1 MPLHRAVPLT
11 QRVGRDIAAGAED
24 RHITSLTQP
33 PVPLPVLDPVQLR
46 RIEAVH
52 RGYLYQ
58 HLYAVQCLL
67 RAGASGATSVIVEG
81 DEDVEIVFEGRR
93 VYVQVKHRAG
103 SLAWGDIASAI
114 DRFAELR
121 EAHARGD
128 RDGEALFVI
137 VCNAAPNGPLADR
150 ITHEDWPDDVTVL
163 WGGVEGEIVGVP
175 DAPVSLTGAYEAAH
189 ELAGTVP
196 LAMLAPDTLVWKLAG
211 LVTMASTG
219 ETVPLNHVFVTTE
232 LPALFEQLIIQLQ
245 SLPAPPPVYRVQVN
259 EPALVAE
266 DRVRLIT
273 GHSGAGKTSWVAQS
287 AQHAGAAVVYLDIGD
302 VPGPNLTHTV
312 AREMAARLFTDEG
325 GLARI
330 LIPGASGRD
339 ILRGIG
345 RRVADAGSS
354 VTLVLDNVHVASVE
368 DVLGLVQAVAPVS
381 VILLARPHR
390 VIEEI
395 EAIAGVAR
403 EDLNGWSIETVAEEA
418 AANGCRIDPR
428 QAQALLDLTG
438 GLPLYIQN
446 AVSLSR
452 DQYGGS
458 VGDFVSDLSAATHVV
473 ETAQEIILG
482 RAFDGLEAEIAR
494 TAELLCLI
502 DVPVTRTEAVAF
514 LTGMGRQPAATHF
527 AFRRLRA
534 IGVLQIFGGDR
545 IKIHDAARVV
555 GKARLAGADPE
566 VAAAARLALHGLIIR
581 SLRENWS
588 YAKLGFFLRLTA
600 QVGKFDDLV
609 NMSTDEHF
617 HELGLWAEIEPHV
630 EAVAADEARTPIER
644 VTALDGL
651 IFADLKYGTDQAGER
666 LELMEALIRDH
677 DLGWTERLRAGM
689 KRMSFLANA
698 QDRAAVTTLIP
709 RLEDELK
716 DAPDDY
722 QRVFR
727 YNAALA
733 LLKIG
738 APGAAAETL
747 SEVVAEYYDILGISP
762 DQVMGKN
769 SDALRPLLRDSESQ
783 LDDIKHLADS
793 LDALAQAANAMGRHS
808 GFARIHALKFYEMA
822 QSRDSLLR
830 VGQDLVDE
838 FVSNNDFTGARQF
851 LETTLLQ
858 QVAQFG
864 LADHLV
870 SIRSVYA
877 VVLAYDGDFDA
888 AEREIARL
896 APFEEGLAL
905 GPQTELRDRRALIAQ
920 IRRDGP
926 PPKFVMPANAQTL
939 YDAMLGG
946 LTAGRATAVPKQKQG
961 RNDPCSCGSGR
972 KFKKCCL

>member
-1 MPLHRAVPLT
+1 M
-11 QRVGRDIAAGAED
+11 
-24 RHITSLTQP
+24 
-33 PVPLPVLDPVQLR
+33 
-46 RIEAVH
+46 H

-93 VYVQVKHRAG
+93 VYVQIKHRAE
-103 SLAWGDIASAI
+103 SLAWWDIDTAI

-163 WGGVEGEIVGVP
+163 WAGVESEIVGVP
-175 DAPVSLTGAYEAAH
+175 DAPLSLIGAYEAAY

-219 ETVPLNHVFVTTE
+219 ETAPLNHVFVTTA

-266 DRVRLIT
+266 ERVRLIT

-287 AQHAGAAVVYLDIGD
+287 AQHAGGAVVYLDIGD

-312 AREMAARLFTDEG
+312 AREMAARLFAGEG
-325 GLARI
+325 RLAQI

-345 RRVADAGSS
+345 RRVADGRSS
-354 VTLVLDNVHVASVE
+354 ATLVLDNVHAASAE

-381 VILLARPHR
+381 VILLARPHS

-395 EAIAGVAR
+395 EAIGGVSR
-403 EDLNGWSIETVAEEA
+403 EDLNGWSLETVAEEA

-428 QAQALLDLTG
+428 EAQALLDLTG

-458 VGDFVSDLSAATHVV
+458 VGDFVRDLSAATHVV

-482 RAFDGLEAEIAR
+482 RAFDGLEAEVAR

-514 LTGMGRQPAATHF
+514 LTEMGRPPAATHF
-527 AFRRLRA
+527 TFRRLRA

-545 IKIHDAARVV
+545 LKIHDAARVV
-555 GKARLAGADPE
+555 GKARLAGGDPE
-566 VAAAARLALHGLIIR
+566 VIAAARLALHGLIIR
-581 SLRENWS
+581 SLRADWS
-588 YAKLGFFLRLTA
+588 YAKLEFFLRLTG

-630 EAVAADEARTPIER
+630 EAVAADETRTPIDR

-651 IFADLKYGTDQAGER
+651 IFADLKYGTDRAGER
-666 LELMEALIRDH
+666 LDLMEALIRDH
-677 DLGWTERLRAGM
+677 ELGWTERLRAGM

-709 RLEDELK
+709 RIENELK

-738 APGAAAETL
+738 SPGAAVQTL
-747 SEVVAEYYDILGISP
+747 SEVIKEYYALLGIRP
-762 DQVMGKN
+762 DQVMGRN
-769 SDALRPLLRDSESQ
+769 SDALRSLLKDTEDQ

-793 LDALAQAANAMGRHS
+793 LDALAQATNAMGHHS
-808 GFARIHALKFYEMA
+808 GFARIHALKFYELA
-822 QSRDSLLR
+822 QARDSLLR

-838 FVSNNDFTGARQF
+838 FVWYNDFTGARQF

-864 LADHLV
+864 LADHLI

-888 AEREIARL
+888 ADREIARL
-896 APFEEGLAL
+896 APFEDALAL

-920 IRRDGP
+920 IRKDGP
-926 PPKFVMPANAQTL
+926 PPKFVMPADAQAR

-946 LTAGRATAVPKQKQG
+946 LAAARATTVQNQKPG
-961 RNDPCSCGSGR
+961 RNEPCPCGSGR